1 MTEGQTITAFLEALS
16 SKQPVPGGGG
26 ASAMAGALGTALGLM
41 VGNLTV
47 GKKKYAAVE
56 ADVVSMMDKL
66 AGMQREMVTL
76 IDEDARVFA
85 PLAAAY
91 GLPAGTEEEKRYK
104 EQVMEENLTNASL
117 VPIRIMELSMEILGI
132 LQEMEEKGSVMAVS
146 DVGVAVQFARTALT
160 GAVMNVFINTKSMKN
175 REKALEL
182 NDRAHKSMEAGI
194 LLADQVYGKVLKR
207 LNP

>member
-66 AGMQREMVTL
+66 AGIQREMVTL

-91 GLPAGTEEEKRYK
+91 GLPAGTEEEKQYK

-117 VPIRIMELSMEILGI
+117 VPIRIMELSVEILGI